1 MPDLDRFNRSFGM
14 AQNFKELDPEI
25 LGFHLQTVRKARGLT
40 QQEVADR
47 LNIARTT
54 LTAIEKGE
62 RIIRADE
69 LFMLAQLYQEPVN
82 RLLRLVSSPREAAS
96 EPFLVQFRKALSQT
110 ENPEIENVIREFQK
124 ICEDY
129 LYLENLT
136 NSPLRKKYPPQEEIG
151 PLDPVKRA
159 EDIAIAERNR
169 LGLGDN
175 PVGEIKKI
183 LENEVGIRIFAMPLP
198 SKIAGLFAYTEQ
210 LGACMAT
217 NSRHP
222 QDRQLMTLM
231 HEYAHFL
238 TSRTKAD
245 MVVLQVYRRVPAS
258 ERFADAFARFFLM
271 PASSLQ
277 RRFHEIKKLKNG
289 SITPA
294 DLLELADMYSI
305 SFQAL
310 LLRLEEIQL
319 LPGRT
324 WDKLV
329 HTRGFQVREAQHLLG
344 IAPKGRSSS
353 IELPYRFKAL
363 AITAWNGDQLS
374 EGELTQILRTDRVR
388 VREII
393 ERFIDRNE
401 VSNQGEESSITF
413 DNLNQ
418 PLDEI
423 AKK

>member
-1 MPDLDRFNRSFGM
+1 ML
-14 AQNFKELDPEI
+14 QNFKELDPKI
-25 LGFHLQTVRKARGLT
+25 LGFHLQAVRKARGVT

-69 LFMLAQLYQEPVN
+69 LFMLAQLYQEPIS
-82 RLLRLVSSPREAAS
+82 RLLRLVSAPQEVVS
-96 EPFLVQFRKALSQT
+96 EPFLIQFRKALSRT
-110 ENPEIENVIREFQK
+110 ENPGMENAIREFQK

-175 PVGEIKKI
+175 PVADIKKI
-183 LENEVGIRIFAMPLP
+183 LESEVGIRIFAIPLH
-198 SKIAGLFAYTEQ
+198 SKIAGLFVYTEQ
-210 LGACMAT
+210 LGACIAA

-222 QDRQLMTLM
+222 QDRQLMSLM

-245 MVVLQVYRRVPAS
+245 IVVLQVYNRVPAS

-294 DLLELADMYSI
+294 DLLELADMYSV

-310 LLRLEEIQL
+310 LLRLEEMQL
-319 LPGRT
+319 LPGKT

-329 HTRGFQVREAQHLLG
+329 HTRGFQVREAQHPGLLESG
-344 IAPKGRSSS
+344 ITPKGGSSS

-363 AITAWNGDQLS
+363 AIIAWSAGQLS

-393 ERFIDRNE
+393 ESFMDRNE
-401 VSNQGEESSITF
+401 ISNQGEESSITF

-418 PLDEI
+418 PIDEI
-423 AKK
+423 AKE